1 MSFRSSAPIT
11 DQSPVT
17 FSDPLPSGVDVVI
30 VGAGVIGIMSA
41 LYLRRA
47 GLSVFVVEKGRV
59 AGEQSSRNW
68 GWIRQLGRDEA
79 ELPIMMEASRLWEQI
94 DGDTG
99 NRTGFRRT
107 GIMYLASTDKEMEE
121 RAKWLDVAR
130 RHQLDVRAID
140 DDAVADRID
149 TGAGGKRWAGAVWS
163 PTDARGEPWVAVP
176 AVAQLA
182 HSEGVGIRENCAIR
196 TLETEAGK
204 LSGVHTEHGFI
215 AASQVV
221 VAGGAWTS
229 LLLRNMRHLAAA
241 ALGALDGDAHRADA
255 RGL

>member
-1 MSFRSSAPIT
+1 
-11 DQSPVT
+11 
-17 FSDPLPSGVDVVI
+17 
-30 VGAGVIGIMSA
+30 
-41 LYLRRA
+41 
-47 GLSVFVVEKGRV
+47 VFVVEKGRV

-99 NRTGFRRT
+99 NHTGFRRT

-121 RAKWLDVAR
+121 REKWLDVAR

-140 DDAVADRID
+140 GDEVAGLID
-149 TGAGGKRWAGAVWS
+149 TGPGGKRWRGAVWS

-176 AVAQLA
+176 AVAALA
-182 HSEGVGIRENCAIR
+182 RSEGVGIRENCAIR
-196 TLETEAGK
+196 TFETEGRETVRRA
-204 LSGVHTEHGFI
+204 HRARFHCR
-215 AASQVV
+215 
-221 VAGGAWTS
+221 VAGGGWRAVPGH
-229 LLLRNMRHLAAA
+229 RCCCAIMGICAAA
-241 ALGALDGDAHRADA
+241 ALCALDGDAHRADA

>member
-11 DQSPVT
+11 SQSPVT
-17 FSDPLPSGVDVVI
+17 FSDPLPSEVDVVI

-47 GLSVFVVEKGRV
+47 GSVRVRGREGPGGGRAV
-59 AGEQSSRNW
+59 LA
-68 GWIRQLGRDEA
+68 QLGLDPPARARRGGASDHDGSLAAVGADRWRD
-79 ELPIMMEASRLWEQI
+79 RQ
-94 DGDTG
+94 
-99 NRTGFRRT
+99 RTGFRRT

-140 DDAVADRID
+140 GDAVA
-149 TGAGGKRWAGAVWS
+149 AGSTPGPAASDGAGAVWS

-196 TLETEAGK
+196 TIRNQGRETVRRA
-204 LSGVHTEHGFI
+204 HRARFHCR
-215 AASQVV
+215 
-221 VAGGAWTS
+221 VAGGGGRRRLDIAAVAQS
-229 LLLRNMRHLAAA
+229 GHIPAA

>member
-140 DDAVADRID
+140 GDAVADRID

-196 TLETEAGK
+196 TLRNRSRETVRRPYRARFHCRFPGGGGGRR
-204 LSGVHTEHGFI
+204 LDI
-215 AASQVV
+215 AA
-221 VAGGAWTS
+221 VAQHG
-229 LLLRNMRHLAAA
+229 HIAAA